1 MLVDPLIQTKV
12 LSNLLEYIETDKTI
26 ANENDSEMVSLLK
39 EELSE
44 VDESLSAIE
53 EEIFDL
59 LTSFSQVDDEE
70 EKVRIEISAGAGGTS
85 AGAFV
90 NEICLLYLNYFD
102 YMGWEVTHHHEE
114 MGDDMGMGK
123 EKCLSLVELELSGV
137 NCFTFMSAE
146 RGVHRIQR
154 IPSNST
160 RIQTNTIG
168 IKVMPILDRETIKIP
183 EKDLKLNAVTAS
195 GKGGQKINMTRL
207 KEKDLNSNF

>member
-1 MLVDPLIQTKV
+1 M
-12 LSNLLEYIETDKTI
+12 EYFETIKTI
-26 ANENDSEMVSLLK
+26 ENENDSELITLLK

-44 VDESLSAIE
+44 VDQSLFSIE
-53 EEIFDL
+53 EEIYDL
-59 LTSFSQVDDEE
+59 LTSFSQVDNEE

-90 NEICLLYLNYFD
+90 NEVLEQLYLPYFE

-114 MGDDMGMGK
+114 IGDDSGMGN

-154 IPSNST
+154 IPANST
-160 RIQTNTIG
+160 RMQTNTIG
-168 IKVMPILDRETIKIP
+168 IKIMPILDKETINIP
-183 EKDLKLNAVTAS
+183 KKDLKLEAVTGS
-195 GKGGQKINMTRL
+195 GSGGQKINMTRL
-207 KEKDLNSNF
+207 QETDSLDSSKVV